1 MNRRAFLGRALT
13 VGAGAAAAV
22 VAAPAM
28 VTKVAPAEAAPAV
41 LPSEPPEPTLVF
53 AGGGEVVLDRFVT
66 ETREATSDVTLS
78 EVWNGDQV
86 TYSVEGETGP
96 IYGVT
101 FPNVNASPPSIAS
114 GWHIAPGLQWEP
126 GAALPMLSG
135 EVVSLNKRAFEPS
148 LDRFLAHVE
157 ASALRWCGARGCD
170 LNVVQTP
177 YERLMKVRHLDDDSV
192 AVLHVD
198 TALPFYG
205 LASEIARFELWLA
218 SQHAPST
225 VEPVRADVKRIMD
238 TLTASVGHTH
248 AGSDHSHGSSWVP
261 IAHTHGGTWGGDVTT
276 GGLPSGEHAV
286 W

>member
-13 VGAGAAAAV
+13 VVAGAAAAV

-28 VTKVAPAEAAPAV
+28 VTKVAHAEAAPAV

-53 AGGGEVVLDRFVT
+53 PGGGEVVLDRFVT

-101 FPNVNASPPSIAS
+101 FPNVNASPPSMPS
-114 GWHIAPGLQWEP
+114 GWQ
-126 GAALPMLSG
+126 
-135 EVVSLNKRAFEPS
+135 
-148 LDRFLAHVE
+148 
-157 ASALRWCGARGCD
+157 
-170 LNVVQTP
+170 
-177 YERLMKVRHLDDDSV
+177 
-192 AVLHVD
+192 
-198 TALPFYG
+198 
-205 LASEIARFELWLA
+205 IARA
-218 SQHAPST
+218 
-225 VEPVRADVKRIMD
+225 
-238 TLTASVGHTH
+238 
-248 AGSDHSHGSSWVP
+248 
-261 IAHTHGGTWGGDVTT
+261 AHTHGGSAHTHGTVWGDGPIAHSHGAPWGGDVTT